1 MTRSA
6 PPPGKRPAVASE
18 ITDPADLPARE
29 RLGHYVVN
37 IALGGLIG
45 LGLALPYERRVPLF
59 GWLVSRLVAPLA
71 GYNRRIRDNLALV
84 SPEMSAAEVRRMQ
97 RAVTDNVGR
106 TLIEI
111 YSGPEF
117 KARLSDTPIEGP
129 GLEALDA
136 ACAAG
141 RPVVLVS
148 GHFGNYEAFHAKVA
162 ARHGEVGAIYRPLNN
177 IYFNRHYVAAMESIA
192 KPLFPRGRRGMAQMV
207 RFLRAGNIVAMLS
220 DQHFDSGAPLR
231 FFDQPAMTATS
242 AAEMALKYKAEIL
255 PIYGI
260 RQPDGLS
267 FRIVV
272 EAPLPHTSA
281 EEMSQ
286 RLNDSLES
294 MTRAHPEQ
302 WFWVH
307 RRWKRRRSQ
316 QPAQAGR

>member
-1 MTRSA
+1 MTRTTKS
-6 PPPGKRPAVASE
+6 PGKRPRAASE
-18 ITDPADLPARE
+18 VTDPRDLPLGL
-29 RLGHYVVN
+29 RLGMYSVN
-37 IALGGLIG
+37 LALGGLVR
-45 LGLALPYERRVPLF
+45 LALALPYERRVPLM
-59 GWLVSRLVAPLA
+59 GWLVSRVVAPLA

-84 SPEMSAAEVRRMQ
+84 SPGLSSAEVRRMQ
-97 RAVTDNVGR
+97 RAVTDNAGR

-117 KARLSDTPIEGP
+117 KARLAEAPIDGP
-129 GLEALDA
+129 GLAALDK
-136 ACAAG
+136 ACSED
-141 RPVVLVS
+141 RPVILVS

-177 IYFNRHYVAAMESIA
+177 LYFNRHYVAAMESIST
-192 KPLFPRGRRGMAQMV
+192 PLFPRGRRGTAQMV

-242 AAEMALKYKAEIL
+242 AAEMALKYEAEIL

-260 RQPDGLS
+260 RQADGLS

-272 EAPLPHTSA
+272 EEPLPHTTP
-281 EEMSQ
+281 EDMSQ
-286 RLNDSLES
+286 RLNDSLEA
-294 MTRAHPEQ
+294 MTRAYPEQ

-307 RRWKRRRSQ
+307 RRWKGGSRQR
-316 QPAQAGR
+316 A